1 MDKVKARNRELVLL
15 LLVALILFAGFFST
29 TIAMKGKPTYD
40 HLYYPASASLIFLVV
55 HIFLRRLTPRAD
67 PIIFPTAAALTS
79 LGLVMIYRLDTDLA
93 FLQLIW
99 LCVGSAAMLIV
110 VLFLRKYELLSS
122 YKYSLGLAA
131 VALLASTMLFGVEVN
146 GAKLWLKIGPL
157 SFQPSE
163 ISKILLVIF
172 LAAFF
177 AEKRELLSIP
187 THRLMGIP
195 VPELKYFIPL
205 LIMWGISVLLM
216 IFQKD
221 LGSSLL
227 FFGIFIC
234 MVYVSTTRK
243 SYVFAGLA
251 LFLLGAYL
259 CYLGFSHVQARV
271 ITWLN
276 PLNPATIERESYQ
289 IAQSLFAFSSGKIAG
304 TGLGLGYPSL
314 IPAVSTDFIFSAVGE
329 ELGLVGSVFVVIL
342 YLVMV
347 SRGIKVALAARDDF
361 GRCLAAGLTSTIA
374 LQSFIIMGGVTRL
387 IPLTGITLPF
397 MSYGGSSLVA
407 NYILTGLLMIVS
419 HRSLSVNPLSIR
431 EGVGRWIVR

>member
-1 MDKVKARNRELVLL
+1 MDRIKARNRELGLL
-15 LLVALILFAGFFST
+15 LLVGLILFAGFFSA
-29 TIAMKGKPTYD
+29 TIALKGKPSYE
-40 HLYYPASASLIFLVV
+40 HLFYPGSAYLIFLVS
-55 HIFLRRLTPRAD
+55 HMFIRRLTPVAD
-67 PIIFPTAAALTS
+67 LIIFPTVAALTS
-79 LGLVMIYRLDTDLA
+79 LGLIMIYRLDTNLA
-93 FLQLIW
+93 FVQLIW
-99 LCVGSAAMLIV
+99 LCVGSALMLL
-110 VLFLRKYELLSS
+110 VLIFLRKYESLSS
-122 YKYSLGLAA
+122 YKYSLGLVAI
-131 VALLASTMLFGVEVN
+131 ALLASTMLFGKEIN

-163 ISKILLVIF
+163 LSKILLVIF

-177 AEKRELLSIP
+177 AEKKELLSIS

-205 LIMWGISVLLM
+205 LMMWGISVLLM

-234 MVYVSTTRK
+234 MVYVSTSRK
-243 SYVFAGLA
+243 FYVFAGLA
-251 LFLLGAYL
+251 LFFLGAYL
-259 CYLGFSHVQARV
+259 CYLGFSHVQVRV

-276 PLNPATIERESYQ
+276 PFNQATIEKESYQ

-304 TGLGLGYPSL
+304 TGLGFGYPTL

-329 ELGLVGSVFVVIL
+329 ELGLFGSVFVVIL
-342 YLVMV
+342 YLVIV
-347 SRGIKVALAARDDF
+347 SRGIKIALAARDDF
-361 GRCLAAGLTSTIA
+361 GKCLASGLTSIIA

-397 MSYGGSSLVA
+397 MSYGGSSLVS
-407 NYILTGLLMIVS
+407 NYILTGLLMVIS
-419 HRSLSVNPLSIR
+419 HRALCMNPLSIR
-431 EGVGRWIVR
+431 KGVSR

>member
-1 MDKVKARNRELVLL
+1 MLIAV
-15 LLVALILFAGFFST
+15 ILFSGFFAT
-29 TIAMKGKPTYD
+29 NIAIQGKAVYD
-40 HLYYPASASLIFLVV
+40 HLFYPGSAALIFITV
-55 HIFLRRLTPRAD
+55 HIFLRRLVPRAD
-67 PIIFPTAAALTS
+67 LIIFPTAAALTS
-79 LGLVMIYRLDTDLA
+79 LGLVMIYRLQPNLA
-93 FLQLIW
+93 FEQLMW
-99 LCVGSAAMLIV
+99 LCIGSALMLLVII
-110 VLFLRKYELLSS
+110 FIRKYEVLAS
-122 YKYSLGLAA
+122 YKYSLGLIALL
-131 VALLASTMLFGVEVN
+131 LLASTMLFGKEIN

-187 THRLMGIP
+187 THRLMGLP

-205 LIMWGISVLLM
+205 LVMWGLSVLLM

-234 MVYVSTTRK
+234 MVYASTSRK
-243 SYVFAGLA
+243 SYVFVGLA
-251 LFLLGAYL
+251 LFLVGAYL
-259 CYLGFSHVQARV
+259 CYLGFSHVQIRV
-271 ITWLN
+271 ISWLN
-276 PLNPATIERESYQ
+276 PFNPATIEKESYQ

-304 TGLGLGYPSL
+304 SGLGMGYPLL

-342 YLVMV
+342 YLIFV
-347 SRGIKVALAARDDF
+347 SRGMKIGISARDDF
-361 GRCLAAGLTSTIA
+361 GKCLAAGLTSIIA

-407 NYILTGLLMIVS
+407 NFILTGLLLVIS
-419 HRSLSVNPLSIR
+419 HRSLSMNPSSIR
-431 EGVGRWIVR
+431 EGAGRWTVR